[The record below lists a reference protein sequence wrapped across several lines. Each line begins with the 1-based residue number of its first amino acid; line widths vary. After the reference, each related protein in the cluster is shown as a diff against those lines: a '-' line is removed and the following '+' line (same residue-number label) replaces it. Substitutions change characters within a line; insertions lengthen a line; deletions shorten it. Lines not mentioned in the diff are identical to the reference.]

1 MEPKIAHKKISIPNV
16 TRKGVQHNQL
26 SATNYLQTIICSQPI
41 ICNQLSATNY
51 LQNLLQIL
59 VNGEPAEKIP
69 PGQNVTK
76 QKQPE
81 LYNRG

>member
-1 MEPKIAHKKISIPNV
+1 MKIAKKTQNLMKHKKMLTKKISIPKV
-16 TRKGVQHNQL
+16 TRKGVR
-26 SATNYLQTIICSQPI
+26 
-41 ICNQLSATNY
+41 CNQLSA
-51 LQNLLQIL
+51 NLLQIL